1 MIDIRTVAEVRAA
14 EDVQFARLPEGAL
27 MQRAATGLSVAVL
40 GIISSLR
47 GAVVGAEVV
56 LLVGAGNNGGD
67 ALWAGAMLARRGCRV
82 QAVCLTDTPHAAG
95 AGALR
100 TAGGRILRWG
110 DDAQEAGLALRQAD
124 VVIDGIVGI
133 GGSGALRPDAAAL
146 VAAASDGEA
155 IVVAVDVPSGVDADS
170 GVVTGA
176 AVVADVTV
184 TFGALKPGLVV
195 APGALHSGTVR
206 LVDIGLDFAEAARA
220 YVLEALDVA
229 GWVAEPAPDA
239 YKYRRGVVG
248 VAAGSAAYPGAA
260 LLSTGAA
267 RHANVGMVRILDRAD
282 GVAALVIGHFPDIV
296 KDGSDPSDQARV
308 DVWACGPG
316 FPGDRLDS
324 VTVAAVLASS
334 VPVVLDAG
342 ALAIAAEEPDPR
354 ESIADRWR
362 RGLLT
367 VLTPHEGEFERLM
380 PGALAVS
387 GGRLAAARD
396 AASQWGAVVVLK
408 GPGTVIAAPDGR
420 AFVDVEGSADLGCA
434 GSGDVLAGVIAAVLS
449 GAWADGRRTSDE
461 LTEAVAAGVWLH
473 GAAGRIAAE
482 RAPITATDV
491 ASAVPAAIR
500 LARFGDPAP
509 DGSP

>member
-14 EDVQFARLPEGAL
+14 EDVLFARLPEGAL

-40 GIISSLR
+40 GILSSVR
-47 GAVVGAEVV
+47 GSVAGARVV
-56 LLVGAGNNGGD
+56 LLVGSGNNGGD
-67 ALWAGAMLARRGCRV
+67 ALWAGAMLARRGCSV
-82 QAVCLTDTPHAAG
+82 HAVCLTDTPHTGGAA
-95 AGALR
+95 ALR
-100 TAGGRILRWG
+100 TAGGRMLRWH
-110 DDAQEAGLALRQAD
+110 DDGQEALLRLGQAD

-146 VAAASDGEA
+146 VVAATDGEA
-155 IVVAVDVPSGVDADS
+155 IIVAVDVPSGVDADS
-170 GVVTGA
+170 GVVAGH
-176 AVVADVTV
+176 AVTADVTV
-184 TFGALKPGLVV
+184 TFGALKAGLVV
-195 APGALHSGTVR
+195 APGALRSGTVR
-206 LVDIGLDFAEAARA
+206 LVEIGLEFADAAHA
-220 YVLEALDVA
+220 HVLEAVDVA
-229 GWVAEPAPDA
+229 GWVAEPAPDS

-248 VAAGSAAYPGAA
+248 VAAGSAAYPGAS
-260 LLSTGAA
+260 LLTTGAA

-282 GVAALVIGHFPDIV
+282 GVAALVVGHFPDIV
-296 KDGSDPSDQARV
+296 KDGSDPSDQTRV

-342 ALAIAAEEPDPR
+342 ALFIAAEEPDVR
-354 ESIADRWR
+354 ASIADRWH

-367 VLTPHEGEFERLM
+367 VLTPHQGEFERLM
-380 PGALAVS
+380 PGALTAA
-387 GGRLAAARD
+387 GGRLAAAQY

-408 GPGTVIAAPDGR
+408 GPGTVIASPDGS

-434 GSGDVLAGVIAAVLS
+434 GSGDVLTGVIAAVMS
-449 GAWADGRRTSDE
+449 GAWADGRRTSAD

-482 RAPITATDV
+482 HAPVTATDI

-500 LARFGDPAP
+500 LARFGDLRS
-509 DGSP
+509 DGSS

>member
-82 QAVCLTDTPHAAG
+82 QAVCLTDTHAAG
-95 AGALR
+95 AGACAPPVG
-100 TAGGRILRWG
+100 TSCGGG
-110 DDAQEAGLALRQAD
+110 DGARRP
-124 VVIDGIVGI
+124 
-133 GGSGALRPDAAAL
+133 GSHSGRPRRH
-146 VAAASDGEA
+146 AASWASAVRGA
-155 IVVAVDVPSGVDADS
+155 APGRAAWSLQRLMAGIVVAVDVPSGVDADS

-195 APGALHSGTVR
+195 TPGALHSGTVR

-248 VAAGSAAYPGAA
+248 VAAGSAAYPEPPALHRCRSARQRRHGAHPRPGRWGGCSGHRA
-260 LLSTGAA
+260 LP
-267 RHANVGMVRILDRAD
+267 RHRQ
-282 GVAALVIGHFPDIV
+282 
-296 KDGSDPSDQARV
+296 DGSDPSDQARV

-334 VPVVLDAG
+334 VPVVSTR
-342 ALAIAAEEPDPR
+342 ALTIAAEEPALR
-354 ESIADRWR
+354 ESFADRWR

-367 VLTPHEGEFERLM
+367 VLLRMKEFERYS
-380 PGALAVS
+380 PCVFGE
-387 GGRLAAARD
+387 RLAAARD

-408 GPGTVIAAPDGR
+408 GARHDRAMVGPSSMRARPTSAARVR
-420 AFVDVEGSADLGCA
+420 ATC
-434 GSGDVLAGVIAAVLS
+434 
-449 GAWADGRRTSDE
+449 
-461 LTEAVAAGVWLH
+461 
-473 GAAGRIAAE
+473 
-482 RAPITATDV
+482 
-491 ASAVPAAIR
+491 
-500 LARFGDPAP
+500 
-509 DGSP
+509 